1 MRSRRLPA
9 PPRVAGAPAEEVLRR
24 LQIDITRRLDGMLH
38 GDHEGLVPGRGSEPG
53 DTRAYS
59 PGDDVRRID
68 WNVTARMPEVH
79 VRETIADR
87 ELATWVLLDRSASL
101 DFGTASCEK
110 RDLAMAA
117 TAAIG
122 FITLRTGNRLGV
134 AVAEED
140 GVRLLP
146 PGTGRR
152 HLLATLHGAV
162 EASAKPAS
170 GAVDLA
176 AAVEGLAR
184 AGQRR
189 RGLMVVISDYLSDDD
204 WERALRGLAA
214 RHEVLAV
221 EVVDPREL
229 SLPEVGVL
237 ELIDPET
244 GAHRE
249 VRTSAAVR
257 DRYAAAAADQRRAIA
272 RRLRAAGADHLVLR
286 TDRDWLLD
294 IVRFVARRRE
304 RRRVAAGTAH
314 P

>member
-1 MRSRRLPA
+1 
-9 PPRVAGAPAEEVLRR
+9 VLRR

-53 DTRAYS
+53 DTRAYE

-79 VRETIADR
+79 VRETVADR
-87 ELATWVLLDRSASL
+87 ELATWVLIDRSASL
-101 DFGTASCEK
+101 DFGTAACEK

-134 AVAEED
+134 AVAERD

-162 EASAKPAS
+162 EASAEPAA
-170 GAVDLA
+170 GAVDLSEAIA
-176 AAVEGLAR
+176 ALTR
-184 AGQRR
+184 AGNRR
-189 RGLMVVISDYLSDDD
+189 RGLMVVVSDFLSDDD
-204 WERALRGLAA
+204 WERALRGLGS

-229 SLPEVGVL
+229 TLPEIGVL
-237 ELIDPET
+237 ELVDPET
-244 GAHRE
+244 GALRE
-249 VRTSAAVR
+249 VHTSAAVR
-257 DRYAAAAADQRRAIA
+257 DRYAAAAGAQRQEIA
-272 RRLRAAGADHLVLR
+272 RRLRSAGADHLVLR

-304 RRRVAAGTAH
+304 RRRVAAGTVH
-314 P
+314 R

>member
-1 MRSRRLPA
+1 MSPSGTA

-24 LQIDITRRLDGMLH
+24 LQIDVTRRLDGMLH
-38 GDHEGLVPGRGSEPG
+38 GDFEGLVPGRGSDPG
-53 DTRAYS
+53 DTRAYT

-101 DFGTASCEK
+101 DFGTATCEK
-110 RDLAMAA
+110 RDMALAA

-134 AVAEED
+134 VVAGD
-140 GVRLLP
+140 GDVRVLP

-152 HLLATLHGAV
+152 HLLGTLHAATL
-162 EASAKPAS
+162 ASAAAGGS
-170 GAVDLA
+170 SVDLA
-176 AAVEGLAR
+176 AAIDALAR

-189 RGLMVVISDYLSDDD
+189 RGLMVVVSDFLAPGG
-204 WERALRGLAA
+204 WERSLRGLAS

-229 SLPEVGVL
+229 ALPDVGVI
-237 ELIDPET
+237 ELVDPET
-244 GAHRE
+244 GAQRE
-249 VRTSAAVR
+249 IHTSR
-257 DRYAAAAADQRRAIA
+257 DLRERYATAAGDQRQDIA
-272 RRLRAAGADHLVLR
+272 RRVRAAGSDHLVLR

-294 IVRFVARRRE
+294 IVRFVSRRKE

-314 P
+314 H